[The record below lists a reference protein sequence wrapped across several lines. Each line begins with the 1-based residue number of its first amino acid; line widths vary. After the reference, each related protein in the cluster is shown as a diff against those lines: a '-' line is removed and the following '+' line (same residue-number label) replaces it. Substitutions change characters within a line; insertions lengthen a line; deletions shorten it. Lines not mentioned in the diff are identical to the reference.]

1 MRTVCLFKQDLIF
14 HAPLIWLMAIQNYKK
29 QKKERNWIIII
40 IIYIYIYISSA
51 VIITSCDPNGFQGQ
65 YHQLWSSP
73 AVIITSCDHNGF
85 HSLYL
90 NLVHTT
96 NDLRHNIIYLVFL
109 NKSGL
114 VPRIVV
120 YIFFPIEL
128 QIYDHAFV
136 ITKEGNMEK
145 RPMFSFSGGNQ

>member
-1 MRTVCLFKQDLIF
+1 M
-14 HAPLIWLMAIQNYKK
+14 
-29 QKKERNWIIII
+29 
-40 IIYIYIYISSA
+40 
-51 VIITSCDPNGFQGQ
+51 
-65 YHQLWSSP
+65 
-73 AVIITSCDHNGF
+73 IITSCDHNGF

-145 RPMFSFSGGNQ
+145 RLMFSFSGGNQ